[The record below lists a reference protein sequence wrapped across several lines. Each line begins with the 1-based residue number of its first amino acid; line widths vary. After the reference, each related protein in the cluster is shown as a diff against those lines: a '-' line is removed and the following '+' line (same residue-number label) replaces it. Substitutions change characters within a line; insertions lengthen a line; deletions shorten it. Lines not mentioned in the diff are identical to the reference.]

1 MTELSTFEK
10 AMGWRKRQIVESQV
24 ERNEIIE
31 KIRNDTLDE
40 VALEFEKMKAFG
52 DTAHSFATF
61 VRNMKHEQQTKQQGT
76 TPLGKGKRTAVW
88 GL

>member
-10 AMGWRKRQIVESQV
+10 AMGWRKRQMVESQV

-61 VRNMKHEQQTKQQGT
+61 VRNMKHEQQTKQQGK
-76 TPLGKGKRTAVW
+76 TPLGKGKRTALW

>member
-10 AMGWRKRQIVESQV
+10 AMGWRKRQMVESQV

-61 VRNMKHEQQTKQQGT
+61 VRNMKHEQQTKQQGKT
-76 TPLGKGKRTAVW
+76 TLGKGKRTAVW

>member
-10 AMGWRKRQIVESQV
+10 AMGWRKRQMVESQV

-31 KIRNDTLDE
+31 KIRNDTLEE

-52 DTAHSFATF
+52 DTAHSFAAF
-61 VRNMKHEQQTKQQGT
+61 VRNMKHEQQTKQQGK
-76 TPLGKGKRTAVW
+76 TPLGKDKRTALW

>member
-10 AMGWRKRQIVESQV
+10 AMGWRKRQMVESQV

-31 KIRNDTLDE
+31 KIRNDTIDE

-52 DTAHSFATF
+52 DTAHSFAAF
-61 VRNMKHEQQTKQQGT
+61 VRGMKSSIERKI
-76 TPLGKGKRTAVW
+76 
-88 GL
+88 